1 MAGRRITYA
10 EIEEVA
16 RRLVRG
22 MRVES
27 VAAATGVSRA
37 SIYSWLKDGNPEL
50 DRAMREARIAKVR
63 DDCSADGWA
72 PMIGVGKA
80 TPVEPLPD
88 GGDDRNVFA
97 TNSSRA
103 HA

>member
-27 VAAATGVSRA
+27 IADATGVSRA

-50 DRAMREARIAKVR
+50 ERAMREARIAKVR

-72 PMIGVGKA
+72 AMVGVGKPA
-80 TPVEPLPD
+80 PTEPLD
-88 GGDDRNVFA
+88 GSDDANMIP
-97 TNSSRA
+97 TGGSKPS
-103 HA
+103 